1 MIGTLGKKIIFEVS
15 ANKVLTFSKLERT
28 SAGNWESHARIGQ
41 KPKSEF
47 TGPALQSISM
57 EITLD
62 AALGVKPRSTIDALV
77 EMAET
82 GDAEALV
89 IGGVPVSKNPWKIT
103 TMTDTWD
110 TVLNG
115 GELVKASL
123 SLTLEE
129 YV

>member
-1 MIGTLGKKIIFEVS
+1 MIGTLGTKIIFEVS

-28 SAGNWESHARIGQ
+28 TAGNWEAHARIGQ

-47 TGPALQSISM
+47 AGPALQSISM

-62 AALGVKPRSTIDALV
+62 AALGVKPRATIDAIAEMV
-77 EMAET
+77 EA
-82 GDAEALV
+82 GDAETLV
-89 IGGVPVSKNPWKIT
+89 IGSAPVGKNPWKIT
-103 TMTDTWD
+103 SMTDTWD
-110 TVLNG
+110 AVLSG
-115 GELVKASL
+115 GELAKASL